1 MSNPIFNTLKVN
13 ASNEVI
19 NTIYEEIN
27 KRLSLVWL
35 DSEKQTIQFE
45 TNFEPECE
53 MVAEFAA
60 RFPEAKL
67 MYYYGIIQDSD
78 LYSGDVEF
86 DGSEIYEGGKLIE
99 RTIELSQEE
108 ESFIRENWEA
118 EYEEN
123 DIEDVIASLKAM
135 ESHEAM

>member
-1 MSNPIFNTLKVN
+1 MSYPISNTLKVN

-19 NTIYEEIN
+19 NTIHEEIS

-35 DSEKQTIQFE
+35 DTEKQTIEFE
-45 TNFEPECE
+45 TNWEPDCE
-53 MVAEFAA
+53 MIAEFAA
-60 RFPEAKL
+60 RFPEAKM
-67 MYYYGIIQDSD
+67 MYYYGIIQDID

-86 DGSEIYEGGKLIE
+86 DGSDIYESGKLIE

-123 DIEDVIASLKAM
+123 DIEDVIAALKAL

>member
-1 MSNPIFNTLKVN
+1 MSYPIANTLKVN

-19 NTIYEEIN
+19 NTIHEEIS

-60 RFPEAKL
+60 RFPDIGFEF
-67 MYYYGIIQDSD
+67 SD
-78 LYSGDVEF
+78 CSVTGRKRF
-86 DGSEIYEGGKLIE
+86 
-99 RTIELSQEE
+99 
-108 ESFIRENWEA
+108 
-118 EYEEN
+118 
-123 DIEDVIASLKAM
+123 
-135 ESHEAM
+135 